1 MCWVP
6 QRALL
11 TLVQLLVS
19 HTRLVL
25 AAKQGVLIGQR
36 VREVRGKYRVKT
48 SSKEVKEA
56 FFLPCGNHASYCPG
70 PGLIVED
77 DSFYNHRHC
86 KSGTEQS
93 QNTTVQLHDFTQ
105 LYDSSHALLMDN
117 NLISISCGSLHH
129 LCDHACKE
137 QPLRFQSQLIPRT
150 GAPQYQVE
158 AWFRGCLFKS
168 STLSNAKIQR

>member
-1 MCWVP
+1 MLGPAEGPTYACATSR
-6 QRALL
+6 QSYQAGSGGQTGR
-11 TLVQLLVS
+11 
-19 HTRLVL
+19 
-25 AAKQGVLIGQR
+25 VLIGQR
-36 VREVRGKYRVKT
+36 VREVRGKYRGKT

-105 LYDSSHALLMDN
+105 LYDSSHA
-117 NLISISCGSLHH
+117 
-129 LCDHACKE
+129 
-137 QPLRFQSQLIPRT
+137 
-150 GAPQYQVE
+150 
-158 AWFRGCLFKS
+158 
-168 STLSNAKIQR
+168 